1 MKGAMTVFGSTSP
14 NYLIMLSMDSTA
26 ESFNDGSVY
35 NLTEFLKNK
44 TFKIEWTNVAY
55 DVYTMGQLRAT
66 NSSQTAV
73 IYGALTQE

>member
-1 MKGAMTVFGSTSP
+1 
-14 NYLIMLSMDSTA
+14 MLY
-26 ESFNDGSVY
+26 ESFRYLYSVFIIY
-35 NLTEFLKNK
+35 YVSVFLKNK